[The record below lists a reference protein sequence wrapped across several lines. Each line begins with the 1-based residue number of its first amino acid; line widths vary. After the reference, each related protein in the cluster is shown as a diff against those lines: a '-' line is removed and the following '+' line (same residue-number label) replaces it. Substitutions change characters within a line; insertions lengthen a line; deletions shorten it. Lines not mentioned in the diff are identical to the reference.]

1 MAHASSESSS
11 RGPLSFW
18 TQTPL
23 YLRIMAGLILGLVAG
38 FALGPR
44 AEPLIIPARL
54 VLRLLG
60 ALAPFLILIAVV
72 RALMT
77 ANLGGKTGLRL
88 ATLLITNTLVAIVIG
103 LSVANVLQP
112 GRHAS
117 IKPTTAT
124 SQTTPASAAAPT
136 TPQVAAAAAP
146 APKTPSLDETMEQ
159 FMENVPKSILGP
171 LGDDGR
177 VIGVII
183 IALAFGIALRPLR
196 DKPLVTLLDAFDA
209 LLEATVRILGWIIEI
224 VPLAVFGVVA
234 SIVGTKGFAPFKA
247 LAYFIVAVLVA
258 LALQL
263 GYYMLRV
270 KMGSWVRPGFL
281 LRQMSDAALM
291 AFSTSSSTI
300 TMPLTF
306 KCLREKVKLRE
317 ESASLGALV
326 GSNFNNDGTALY
338 EAMAALFVGQMLGL
352 ELSLTQQLVV
362 VGMSVVA
369 SVGAA
374 GIPEAGLVTMTL
386 VFNAVGLPPE
396 YIAVLLPVDWF
407 LDRSRTVINM
417 MGDTTVACVL
427 DGKVRGEGAELSP
440 GLAAVEAT

>member
-1 MAHASSESSS
+1 MAHASSVSDSSS

-23 YLRIMAGLILGLVAG
+23 YLRIIVGLILGVMVG
-38 FALGPR
+38 VILGPR
-44 AEPLIIPARL
+44 AEPFISPARL

-60 ALAPFLILIAVV
+60 ALAPFLILLAVI

-77 ANLGGKTGLRL
+77 ANLGGKTGLKL
-88 ATLLITNTLVAIVIG
+88 VALLITNTLVAIVIG
-103 LSVANVLQP
+103 LAVANIVQP
-112 GRHAS
+112 GRSAS
-117 IKPTTAT
+117 FEKPAATTAT
-124 SQTTPASAAAPT
+124 ANAGEAELSPW
-136 TPQVAAAAAP
+136 
-146 APKTPSLDETMEQ
+146 EQ
-159 FMENVPKSILGP
+159 LLENVPKSIAGP
-171 LGDDGR
+171 LADNGR
-177 VIGVII
+177 VIGVIF
-183 IALAFGIALRPLR
+183 IAVAFGIALRPLR
-196 DKPLVTLLDAFDA
+196 EKPLVNVTDVFDV
-209 LLEATVRILGWIIEI
+209 LVESVIRILGWIIEI

-247 LAYFIVAVLVA
+247 LGFFIIAVLIA

-263 GYYMLRV
+263 AYYMTRV
-270 KMGSWVRPGFL
+270 KLGSWVKPGFL
-281 LRQMSDAALM
+281 LRETSDAAVM
-291 AFSTSSSTI
+291 AFSTASSTI

-306 KCLREKVKLRE
+306 KCLRERVGLRE
-317 ESASLGALV
+317 ESASLGSLV

-352 ELSLTQQLVV
+352 QLSPMQQVMVV
-362 VGMSVVA
+362 LMSVVA

-407 LDRSRTVINM
+407 LDRCRTVINM
-417 MGDTTVACVL
+417 MGDMTVSCVL
-427 DGKVRGEGAELSP
+427 DGKTRGEGSELETAP
-440 GLAAVEAT
+440 A

>member
-1 MAHASSESSS
+1 MENTSSDTS
-11 RGPLSFW
+11 RRGALSFW

-23 YLRIMAGLILGLVAG
+23 YLRILLGLILGLCAG
-38 FALGPR
+38 VALGPR

-60 ALAPFLILIAVV
+60 ALAPFLILVAVI

-77 ANLGGKTGLRL
+77 ADLGGKTGLRL
-88 ATLLITNTLVAIVIG
+88 IVLLITNTVVAIVIG
-103 LSVANVLQP
+103 LTVANVMQP
-112 GRHAS
+112 GQHAS
-117 IKPTTAT
+117 LKPGGPVSHA
-124 SQTTPASAAAPT
+124 ASAVQ
-136 TPQVAAAAAP
+136 TP
-146 APKTPSLDETMEQ
+146 LMQ
-159 FMENVPKSILGP
+159 FLENVPKSIVGP
-171 LGDDGR
+171 LSDNGK
-177 VIGVII
+177 VIGVIF
-183 IALAFGIALRPLR
+183 IAVAFGIALRPLR
-196 DKPLVTLLDAFDA
+196 DKPLRNLTDVFDTLV
-209 LLEATVRILGWIIEI
+209 ESVIRILGWIIEI

-234 SIVGTKGFAPFKA
+234 SIIGTKGFAPFKA
-247 LAYFIVAVLVA
+247 LGYFILAVLIA
-258 LALQL
+258 LLLQL
-263 GYYMLRV
+263 GYYMARV
-270 KMGSWVRPGFL
+270 RFGSWVKPTFL
-281 LRQMSDAALM
+281 LRQTSDAALM

-306 KCLREKVKLRE
+306 KCLRERVGLRE

-338 EAMAALFVGQMLGL
+338 EAMAALFVAQMLGL
-352 ELSLTQQLVV
+352 ELSLMQQIVV
-362 VGMSVVA
+362 VLMSVAA

-417 MGDTTVACVL
+417 MGDMTVACVL
-427 DGKVRGEGAELSP
+427 DGKTPATGVGLQSAE
-440 GLAAVEAT
+440 AV